1 MVKPD
6 GSKVLPD
13 GTQVSADAEDL
24 KAAEA
29 RDSNFLG
36 LGLVSHVFTRGN
48 DSNTRHFGSPKN
60 PLSQVHT
67 SPTSLAMPVKECTF
81 GSCRVFEVVRK
92 FSANSYPSEF
102 LPVLF

>member
-1 MVKPD
+1 MKPD

-13 GTQVSADAEDL
+13 GTQVSADAEAL

-29 RDSNFLG
+29 R
-36 LGLVSHVFTRGN
+36 

-60 PLSQVHT
+60 PRNPQVHT

-92 FSANSYPSEF
+92 FSANSYPSEI